1 MEKGCSLMDLGL
13 LEGAEGSLEAPE
25 EKDLTL
31 DQEHALVPYKKVS
44 PEYFKGTSCMA
55 DYWSY
60 AGMDSTTVYE
70 VQNMDIENDEK
81 ENKEKVI
88 FTEWEEFCQLP
99 EVTLDEKIEKGI
111 RHLRDLADGHNLL
124 INQTQKELA
133 KKAIWLGKYLN
144 SLKDLV
150 RKKKEEPWGSWAEK
164 NIPFISM
171 RNRQK
176 YMKIAKR
183 EDCHKY
189 CYLGVERLDLLC
201 SATEDIK
208 SSDPIGELFKSCQI
222 DPISAETLPDFKD
235 RVDTAI
241 TKKKLE
247 SKGLS
252 FPYEL
257 IHDLTTQKV
266 KFDKALIEKLTDI
279 KESNGDPKKY
289 LENLSMN
296 GGKRSSE
303 PDDKKRLQDF
313 NTLANRLIKT
323 IDYIKE
329 KELVSKVDK
338 DTFERLW
345 TKMKE
350 LGEAANIVPKE
361 VISA

>member
-1 MEKGCSLMDLGL
+1 MDKGCSLMDLGF
-13 LEGAEGSLEAPE
+13 LEGSGISLEAPE
-25 EKDLTL
+25 EKDLNL
-31 DQEHALVPYKKVS
+31 DEGEALVPDKKVG
-44 PEYFKGTSCMA
+44 PEYFKGTSCMC
-55 DYWSY
+55 DHWSY
-60 AGMDSTTVYE
+60 AGMDSTSVYE
-70 VQNMDIENDEK
+70 VQVVDIENDEE
-81 ENKEKVI
+81 ENREKVI
-88 FTEWEEFCQLP
+88 FTEWEEFCQKP
-99 EVTLDEKIEKGI
+99 EVTLEEKIEKGI

-150 RKKKEEPWGSWAEK
+150 REKKTEPWGSWAEK

-201 SATEDIK
+201 SATEDMN
-208 SSDPIGELFKSCQI
+208 SSDPIGELFKSFQK

-235 RVDTAI
+235 RVDAAI
-241 TKKKLE
+241 TTKKLAN
-247 SKGLS
+247 KGFS

-257 IHDLTTQKV
+257 IYTLTGQKV
-266 KFDKALIEKLTDI
+266 KFDKALIEKLRDI
-279 KESNGDPKKY
+279 KESHGDPQKY
-289 LENLSMN
+289 LEKLSMN
-296 GGKRSSE
+296 GGKMSSE

-338 DTFERLW
+338 ETLERLW

-350 LGEAANIVPKE
+350 LGEAVNIVTKE
-361 VISA
+361 AISA